1 MELNQ
6 VYVSR
11 IKNEDIKVNLIEI
24 WKEMQEKAFLG
35 LRASGIESKISSQ
48 LDDLEIADLKKF
60 LLDTLDNNMLY
71 VPYSEI
77 DDSDY
82 EIDTPTIDLNKQFF
96 GDSYDV

>member
-1 MELNQ
+1 
-6 VYVSR
+6 
-11 IKNEDIKVNLIEI
+11 LIAI

-35 LRASGIESKISSQ
+35 LRVSGLDSRISSQ
-48 LDDLEIADLKKF
+48 LVDLETADIKKF

-82 EIDTPTIDLNKQFF
+82 EIDARTIELNKQFF